1 MRIAASRLTVVLGAA
16 VLMAGAFAPVIPAAA
31 RATQCKAG
39 LDTVAGLIEKAD
51 ANATADAAGKS
62 AVRTAREHYKAAKK
76 AHKVADDQTCIAE
89 LDAAT
94 AALK

>member
-1 MRIAASRLTVVLGAA
+1 MRIAASRLAVVLGAA
-16 VLMAGAFAPVIPAAA
+16 VLLAGDLAPVIPAAA

-51 ANATADAAGKS
+51 ANATDAAGKS
-62 AVRTAREHYKAAKK
+62 AVRQAREHYKAAKK